1 MKSAVDFIA
10 SLQYKTM
17 EEGGRKTPAKSGY
30 RPTVVFPFSEM
41 QTSGEQ
47 TFINRA
53 FVMPGDSVDAE
64 IRILAVDHFSGCLYE
79 GLTFDFK
86 EGDRLIGTGVI
97 KQVINDKLRNKDG
110 LHIPVHEEPKNDI
123 TI

>member
-1 MKSAVDFIA
+1 MKVAGNSI
-10 SLQYKTM
+10 
-17 EEGGRKTPAKSGY
+17 
-30 RPTVVFPFSEM
+30 
-41 QTSGEQ
+41 
-47 TFINRA
+47 
-53 FVMPGDSVDAE
+53 
-64 IRILAVDHFSGCLYE
+64 SGCLYE

-110 LHIPVHEEPKNDI
+110 LYIPVHEEPKNDI